1 MADIL
6 LPQFLLD
13 ILKGAGAGVAATF
26 ATLWW
31 LERKERKDSQD
42 YSQKRDVLQSDELK
56 KVVVEST
63 IAIQR
68 TTSAIERLSDLL
80 RIAKRE

>member
-1 MADIL
+1 MAEAL
-6 LPQFLLD
+6 LPDFIADL
-13 ILKGAGAGVAATF
+13 LKGAGAGVAATF

-42 YSQKRDVLQSDELK
+42 YSQKRDIIQSDELK

>member
-1 MADIL
+1 MPEPLFPDIISDL
-6 LPQFLLD
+6 
-13 ILKGAGAGVAATF
+13 LKGAGAGVAATF

-31 LERKERKDSQD
+31 LERKERKDTQD
-42 YSQKRDVLQSDELK
+42 YSQKRDVIQSDELK
-56 KVVVEST
+56 KVVIEST

-68 TTSAIERLSDLL
+68 TTSAIERLADLL